1 MYFFHILAKKGQK
14 SGGRHGF
21 GLRRDFDEFSVLARL
36 ANKFFEIQK
45 FLLPQVTP
53 TLWPIDA

>member
-1 MYFFHILAKKGQK
+1 M
-14 SGGRHGF
+14 GGRHGF
-21 GLRRDFDEFSVLARL
+21 GLRRDFDQFLVLARL

-45 FLLPQVTP
+45 LLLPQVTP